1 MNFSLI
7 SPAITQIQNNSAPLT
22 IDARG
27 PRFTAGITIV
37 VLSITLLTHSIY
49 LIGFQL
55 VVFAIAAF
63 IGLKKSPY
71 GIIYRKLVQPRL
83 SGPVPLEDQRPPR
96 FAQLVGF
103 GFALVAF
110 IALLTG
116 AKAVFTIATSFALVA
131 AFLNAVFGFCLG
143 CQMFLILV
151 RIFKRA

>member
-1 MNFSLI
+1 M
-7 SPAITQIQNNSAPLT
+7 TQTTNNSAPVT

-27 PRFTAGITIV
+27 PRFTAGITLV
-37 VLSITLLTHSIY
+37 VLSIALLTHSP
-49 LIGFQL
+49 LVIGFQL
-55 VVFAIAAF
+55 LVFAIAAF

-96 FAQLVGF
+96 FAQFVGF
-103 GFALVAF
+103 IFALVAF
-110 IALLTG
+110 VAILSG
-116 AKAVFTIATSFALVA
+116 AKVAFTIATSFALVA

-143 CQMFLILV
+143 CQMYLILV

>member
-1 MNFSLI
+1 M
-7 SPAITQIQNNSAPLT
+7 TQTTNNSAPVT

-27 PRFTAGITIV
+27 PRFTAGITLV
-37 VLSITLLTHSIY
+37 VLSIALLTHSTVV
-49 LIGFQL
+49 IGFQL
-55 VVFAIAAF
+55 LVFAIAAF

-96 FAQLVGF
+96 FAQFVGF
-103 GFALVAF
+103 IFALVAF
-110 IALLTG
+110 VAILTG
-116 AKAVFTIATSFALVA
+116 AKAAFTIATSFALVA

-143 CQMFLILV
+143 CQMYLILV